1 MKTQMVLL
9 ALKKLKNQSP
19 SRNLNHSDI
28 HINYAFHVV
37 QATNN
42 PANNPRARKQKATT
56 FSTQDN
62 LPKTM
67 KLEVKD
73 NKIVVSWAL
82 NNFDLACFKRGT
94 NHAICQN
101 VNEWLACHTED
112 LKEHG
117 AIEWQVA
124 IKNGATGCLPKGK
137 MKTCTLVQEDP
148 KVVAQNEMAFKQ
160 LKAHHAPN
168 NNSGKPS
175 REPTAGVSFAAQG
188 PSNLQAPLAPNTP
201 ELVTKTGLLAESNGS
216 PNIRDRMVAEYLNQQ
231 LRLAAPPPQLNLFAS
246 HLPQIQVLFPAAL
259 LQPDHQFNQ
268 EELFQQFAPYPQAF
282 PGQPLVFPGQPS
294 LFPGQTPGFP
304 RPLLPP
310 MPSFPGQAWPG
321 QAFPGQAFPGQ
332 LYKQAFPQQQNTNF
346 AHEQL
351 PDTVHHE
358 PNQPNPAPIESS
370 PTPSNHGAAIDDFI
384 KFAQLGPSSTLV
396 INGLSHLGI
405 THWSLLQHIL
415 VEALI
420 NVGIPLAQAQAIM
433 FTFRRNS

>member
-1 MKTQMVLL
+1 
-9 ALKKLKNQSP
+9 
-19 SRNLNHSDI
+19 
-28 HINYAFHVV
+28 
-37 QATNN
+37 
-42 PANNPRARKQKATT
+42 
-56 FSTQDN
+56 
-62 LPKTM
+62 
-67 KLEVKD
+67 
-73 NKIVVSWAL
+73 
-82 NNFDLACFKRGT
+82 
-94 NHAICQN
+94 
-101 VNEWLACHTED
+101 
-112 LKEHG
+112 
-117 AIEWQVA
+117 
-124 IKNGATGCLPKGK
+124 
-137 MKTCTLVQEDP
+137 
-148 KVVAQNEMAFKQ
+148 
-160 LKAHHAPN
+160 
-168 NNSGKPS
+168 
-175 REPTAGVSFAAQG
+175 
-188 PSNLQAPLAPNTP
+188 
-201 ELVTKTGLLAESNGS
+201 
-216 PNIRDRMVAEYLNQQ
+216 MVAKYLNQQ

-384 KFAQLGPSSTLV
+384 KFAQLGPSPTLV